1 MKEKYSNYYRTLLS
15 VETFLAEKSEV
26 TGTIPAFGRAITRLN
41 NKIAEIQEADK
52 NRGDKA
58 TGKSGSKNET
68 EDKLIAAVLKAASA
82 LKTYAAEKELSDL
95 AKSVDI
101 SKWDLI
107 KLRDLDLVSKAG
119 FIKKTAQEKITELED
134 HGLITSDLTKIEE
147 LAANF
152 SSVIGEMGSIRGG
165 KITETK
171 NLGVLIDE
179 SKAILENQIDG
190 FAETLKENHLD
201 FYNQYKV
208 VRDVLNY
215 GASHTKP
222 GDEEQSPPPPADTT
236 TPPVQ

>member
-1 MKEKYSNYYRTLLS
+1 MKEKYSNYYRMLLS
-15 VETFLAEKSEV
+15 VQTFIAEKSEV

-68 EDKLIAAVLKAASA
+68 EDKLIAAVMKAVST
-82 LKTYAAEKELSDL
+82 LKTYTAEKGLTDL
-95 AKSVDI
+95 AISVDI

-119 FIKKTAQEKITELED
+119 LIKKTAQEKITELEEY
-134 HGLITSDLTKIEE
+134 GLIAADLTKIEE

-152 SSVIGEMGSIRGG
+152 STVIGEMGSIRGG

-222 GDEEQSPPPPADTT
+222 GDEDQTSPPTTDGT
-236 TPPVQ
+236 TPPAQ

>member
-119 FIKKTAQEKITELED
+119 FIKK
-134 HGLITSDLTKIEE
+134 
-147 LAANF
+147 
-152 SSVIGEMGSIRGG
+152 
-165 KITETK
+165 
-171 NLGVLIDE
+171 
-179 SKAILENQIDG
+179 
-190 FAETLKENHLD
+190 
-201 FYNQYKV
+201 
-208 VRDVLNY
+208 
-215 GASHTKP
+215 
-222 GDEEQSPPPPADTT
+222 
-236 TPPVQ
+236 

>member
-1 MKEKYSNYYRTLLS
+1 MLLS
-15 VETFLAEKSEV
+15 VETLLAEKSEI
-26 TGTIPAFGRAITRLN
+26 TGTIPAFGRAIIRLN

-68 EDKLIAAVLKAASA
+68 EEKLIAAVLKAASA
-82 LKTYAAEKELSDL
+82 LKTYAAEKELTDL

-119 FIKKTAQEKITELED
+119 FIKKTSQEKLTELEEY
-134 HGLITSDLTKIEE
+134 GLITSDLTKIEE
-147 LAANF
+147 LAETF
-152 SSVIGEMGSIRGG
+152 STIIGEMGSIRGG

-179 SKAILENQIDG
+179 SKVILENQIDG

-201 FYNQYKV
+201 FYNRYKV

-222 GDEEQSPPPPADTT
+222 GEEDQTPPPPPPDTT
-236 TPPVQ
+236 TPPAQ